1 MYVGYMYGTTGSLAN
16 NRNNTNDSTIKKH
29 IDSWYKDNLLINYD
43 KYISKT
49 AIYCNDR
56 SVGYGNYS
64 TSKTASGEFEY
75 ASYTRL
81 STNKI
86 PSYKC
91 GANIDNGLFLTSN
104 NADKFSAS
112 TVGGGNGQLKYPIA
126 LMTVDEVSFA
136 GGKSY
141 TKLSSPYAWYYTNS
155 EGGSITGT
163 KLWWLISSFYWDI
176 LVHTCFASS
185 VSANRVIWTTSAW
198 MCLKRC
204 VLQFHYRLV

>member
-56 SVGYGNYS
+56 SVESGTYS
-64 TSKTASGEFEY
+64 TTKTFYYGA
-75 ASYTRL
+75 YTRL
-81 STNKI
+81 NTNKT
-86 PSYKC
+86 PTYKC
-91 GANIDNGLFLTSN
+91 GGNISNGLFEGTQ
-104 NADKFSAS
+104 AIEDKFSVNTS
-112 TVGGGNGQLKYPIA
+112 GGGNGKLKYPMA
-126 LMTVDEVSFA
+126 LMTVDKVSFA
-136 GGKSY
+136 GGKIY